1 MDDDLC
7 DPCLAGLLKGLSQEG
22 VALLAPS
29 RGREEI
35 GLLKKDRMDVFRFD
49 EVRYLYCLGGLGIG
63 PQQVLF
69 SEDHVLSVL
78 ELIAPD
84 HFARDLF
91 AGHLVVFLVAD
102 RGEVLFVEHVEVE
115 LLLLAFCREKAYG
128 DIDQTETYASFPDRT
143 GHSSTSL
150 FGCDW

>member
-35 GLLKKDRMDVFRFD
+35 GLLKKDGMDVFRFD

-69 SEDHVLSVL
+69 
-78 ELIAPD
+78 
-84 HFARDLF
+84 
-91 AGHLVVFLVAD
+91 
-102 RGEVLFVEHVEVE
+102 VEQVEVE

-150 FGCDW
+150 FG